1 MFVSQEIGSGS
12 VSFEI
17 IFEALKSDPFRFT
30 FHLLSSKILKIP
42 GFNLIIGRVS
52 IFVATQGSTNRFR
65 MIRMIRNTKRGRMIP
80 MLPWFQLYFEKWP
93 KIIFRTPNGEN
104 NFFSSQIQ
112 DKLETLYVSPRSRFL
127 TPKFQKISI
136 TRGRKKNFSSQIQ
149 NNLETPYAPPKSRF
163 LFLKSQK

>member
-1 MFVSQEIGSGS
+1 MPTHGDTHTKVLKSYSGS

-30 FHLLSSKILKIP
+30 FHLLNSKILKIP
-42 GFNLIIGRVS
+42 GFNLIMGRVS
-52 IFVATQGSTNRFR
+52 IFVATQGSTNRF
-65 MIRMIRNTKRGRMIP
+65 RMIRNTKRGRMIP

-112 DKLETLYVSPRSRFL
+112 DKLETLYVSPRSRFF

-136 TRGRKKNFSSQIQ
+136 TRGRKKNFRV
-149 NNLETPYAPPKSRF
+149 RF
-163 LFLKSQK
+163 KTTLRHPMHPQSLDS

>member
-1 MFVSQEIGSGS
+1 MPTHGDTHTKVLKSYSGS

-17 IFEALKSDPFRFT
+17 IFKALKSEPFRFT
-30 FHLLSSKILKIP
+30 FHFLSSKILKIP
-42 GFNLIIGRVS
+42 GFILIMGRVS
-52 IFVATQGSTNRFR
+52 IFVATQGSTNRF
-65 MIRMIRNTKRGRMIP
+65 RMIRNTKRGRMIP

-112 DKLETLYVSPRSRFL
+112 DKLETLYVSPRSRFF

-136 TRGRKKNFSSQIQ
+136 TRGRKKNFRV
-149 NNLETPYAPPKSRF
+149 RF
-163 LFLKSQK
+163 KTTLRHPMHPQSLDS